1 MRQFFNQAEVLGVLH
16 GFNPWW
22 SCKSYICLVDAAL
35 RNAVLLRGEDILTNS
50 EEMGVIAKTTIHRH
64 LYSFYYRDVPE
75 IVYWRDPATDKEVD
89 IIVRSPNYI
98 IPFEVK
104 YREHPNLST
113 ASGLVTYCRLEKKVK
128 VHTG

>member
-1 MRQFFNQAEVLGVLH
+1 MLFCSG
-16 GFNPWW
+16 
-22 SCKSYICLVDAAL
+22 
-35 RNAVLLRGEDILTNS
+35 GEEILTNP
-50 EEMGVIAKTTIHRH
+50 EEMGIIAETTVHRH

-89 IIVRSPNYI
+89 IIVRSPKYI

-104 YREHPNLST
+104 YREHPKLSAT
-113 ASGLVTYCRLEKKVK
+113 RDLLPIVGLKKRLN